1 MAEVEQNATRN
12 RCTMPRCKIE
22 SKEQT
27 NGTAR
32 DAADDKDAA
41 NSFYNLKLA
50 G

>member
-1 MAEVEQNATRN
+1 MVEVEQNATRN

-22 SKEQT
+22 SQEQT

-32 DAADDKDAA
+32 DATEDKNAP